1 VLRSKTINYAWI
13 VTQSNSIFF
22 ETHQENIDLRIDLN
36 NFIDN
41 YQTNETIEEDEIY
54 QFDGED
60 YDDYDEESI
69 PEHLDDIDLLTNA
82 HVEELKVIYYN
93 KSLEEEAD
101 KCSLNES
108 QKNDY
113 LSHLNNITCCTDSCL

>member
-1 VLRSKTINYAWI
+1 MNYQEGSKTELQYEMEVESYND
-13 VTQSNSIFF
+13 N
-22 ETHQENIDLRIDLN
+22 EN
-36 NFIDN
+36 DN
-41 YQTNETIEEDEIY
+41 DND
-54 QFDGED
+54 
-60 YDDYDEESI
+60 DDYDEESI

>member
-1 VLRSKTINYAWI
+1 MDQNIF
-13 VTQSNSIFF
+13 SNSIFF

>member
-1 VLRSKTINYAWI
+1 MNQNIF
-13 VTQSNSIFF
+13 SNSIFF
-22 ETHQENIDLRIDLN
+22 ETHQENIDLRI
-36 NFIDN
+36 
-41 YQTNETIEEDEIY
+41 
-54 QFDGED
+54 DGED

-108 QKNDY
+108 QKND
-113 LSHLNNITCCTDSCL
+113 

>member
-1 VLRSKTINYAWI
+1 MNQNIF
-13 VTQSNSIFF
+13 SNSIFF

-60 YDDYDEESI
+60 YEDYDEVVLCVKI
-69 PEHLDDIDLLTNA
+69 I
-82 HVEELKVIYYN
+82 LKKFKII
-93 KSLEEEAD
+93 KS
-101 KCSLNES
+101 
-108 QKNDY
+108 Y
-113 LSHLNNITCCTDSCL
+113 

>member
-1 VLRSKTINYAWI
+1 MGENIF
-13 VTQSNSIFF
+13 SNSIFF

-69 PEHLDDIDLLTNA
+69 PP
-82 HVEELKVIYYN
+82 
-93 KSLEEEAD
+93 
-101 KCSLNES
+101 
-108 QKNDY
+108 
-113 LSHLNNITCCTDSCL
+113 